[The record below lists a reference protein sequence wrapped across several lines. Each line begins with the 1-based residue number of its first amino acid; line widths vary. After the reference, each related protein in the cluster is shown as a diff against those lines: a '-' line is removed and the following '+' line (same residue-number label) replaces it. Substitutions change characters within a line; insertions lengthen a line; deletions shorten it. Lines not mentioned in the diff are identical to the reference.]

1 MSSAKENKGVKVSL
15 KDKERAKQLKKSAV
29 NLQETLVR
37 TCSPFVLNLL
47 SEVYSELAKLGVD
60 FNSIFLTQAL

>member
-1 MSSAKENKGVKVSL
+1 MSLAEENIGGQMSL
-15 KDKERAKQLKKSAV
+15 KEKERAKHLKKSAV

-60 FNSIFLTQAL
+60 FNSVLLTQAL